1 MLACRTYD
9 LVEEYQPDYAR
20 ALTDNDCSWMTHSAG
35 LILISDTEQY
45 AFTSAEEQYVTILVV
60 PQYQLDDFDLQVT
73 IDGAQ
78 VITSANP
85 GSSFVDWIQ
94 VKVRAGARL
103 VARTSPFPQSL
114 ALFFLIITTS
124 LGCLRFSSQR
134 SNSV

>member
-35 LILISDTEQY
+35 LVLMGDTEQY
-45 AFTSAEEQYVTILVV
+45 AFTSTEEQYVTILVV

-78 VITSANP
+78 VIASANP

-103 VARTSPFPQSL
+103 VARTSPYPEPSI
-114 ALFFLIITTS
+114 FLS
-124 LGCLRFSSQR
+124 SSPPHSGAVLCSQR
-134 SNSV
+134 SNSA